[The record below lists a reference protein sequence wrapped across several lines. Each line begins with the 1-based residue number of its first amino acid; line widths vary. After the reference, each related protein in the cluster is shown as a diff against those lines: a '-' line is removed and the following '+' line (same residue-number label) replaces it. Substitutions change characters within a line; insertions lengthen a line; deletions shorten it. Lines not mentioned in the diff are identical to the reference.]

1 MTRRRLLEKL
11 TPFDGLVSRSRF
23 NWNCGTSSTMAYAGH
38 PAGDD
43 NSPLGKR
50 GKFVLIQLKS

>member
-11 TPFDGLVSRSRF
+11 MPFNGLVSRSRF
-23 NWNCGTSSTMAYAGH
+23 SWNCGTPSTMAYAGR
-38 PAGDD
+38 PAGDG
-43 NSPLGKR
+43 NLPLGKR

>member
-1 MTRRRLLEKL
+1 VRRRRLLEKL

-23 NWNCGTSSTMAYAGH
+23 NWNCGTPSIMAYAGR
-38 PAGDD
+38 PAGDG
-43 NSPLGKR
+43 NLPLGKG